1 MVSEFV
7 FHNPSDGWRKLI
19 LKLIGSVAISP
30 SLILGLQ
37 AITLAESGKNR
48 QAQLPD
54 LTQENIVSDDNQQQQ
69 LELFF
74 NPQSDFKVAED
85 IDDNQLTVITP
96 ATGKSWLANNLDRA
110 NLITTNYIASTVI
123 VNSPSST
130 VEEPEKSHSPQPNL
144 AGISGNPAAS
154 NMVVGTGDL
163 GRWIGLDENSPFRLG
178 GIFMGNVSQQ
188 ISSGNQPGS
197 TDFNGALILGLG
209 IDLEKAVGWKNAFF
223 EVEGLQYNGQP
234 VNFAAGSVQGYNSIE
249 AGPPLNR
256 TELYQLWLNQTFL
269 DNRLS
274 FRVGKLIPSMN
285 FGYVG
290 RPFVTQTNPQLFT
303 STTGLIYTPVFVGPA
318 MLGFIPGYYNSAFGL
333 YGSWKSWGG
342 PGDNPATPNGW
353 YAQAGIYDGREAQ
366 GVQTGLTWPNFS
378 GALFSVAEVGGTW
391 TPYADDPAIG
401 WGSVAVG
408 GWRQSGP
415 LTAPGGAFEAQ
426 TGGMYAYLVQKLG
439 KFRDS
444 KDQNGIV
451 GFVQGGWNS
460 SSTALMHSSLGFG
473 LTFIAP
479 FGDRPLDSYGF
490 GFSWARLNANPLA
503 GYGFNSYETM
513 IQLYAQYHL
522 VGNLFIQPVLTVL
535 PTPGSGGAGAPSVS
549 GTVQLTFPF

>member
-1 MVSEFV
+1 MVSKFV

-19 LKLIGSVAISP
+19 SKLICSVAISP
-30 SLILGLQ
+30 SLIFGLQ
-37 AITLAESGKNR
+37 PIVLAESGQNK
-48 QAQLPD
+48 QSQLLD
-54 LTQENIVSDDNQQQQ
+54 LIQEDVVNDDKQQQQ

-74 NPQSDFKVAED
+74 DPQSDFKITKD
-85 IDDNQLTVITP
+85 IEGDRLTPITI
-96 ATGKSWLANNLDRA
+96 ATGKNWLANNPNYD
-110 NLITTNYIASTVI
+110 NLTGTNYRTPTKI
-123 VNSPSST
+123 VNSNHPK
-130 VEEPEKSHSPQPNL
+130 EEAEKSHSQL
-144 AGISGNPAAS
+144 QTMAGISGNPAAS
-154 NMVVGTGDL
+154 NMLVGTGDL
-163 GRWIGLDENSPFRLG
+163 GRWLGLDENSPFRLG
-178 GIFMGNVSQQ
+178 GVFMGNVSQQ
-188 ISSGNQPGS
+188 ISGGNQPGS

-234 VNFAAGSVQGYNSIE
+234 VNFAAGSVQGYNSVE

-303 STTGLIYTPVFVGPA
+303 STTGLIYTPAFVGPA

-353 YAQAGIYDGREAQ
+353 YAQAGIYDGRGAQ
-366 GVQTGLTWPNFS
+366 GVQTGLVWPNFS
-378 GALFSVAEVGGTW
+378 GPLFKVAEVGGTW
-391 TPYADDPAIG
+391 TPYADAPEIG

-415 LTAPGGAFEAQ
+415 LTAPGGAFETQ
-426 TGGMYAYLVQKLG
+426 TGGIYGYLVQKLG

-444 KDQNGIV
+444 EDQNGIV

-460 SSTALMHSSLGFG
+460 SNTALIHSSLGFG

-513 IQLYAQYHL
+513 VQFYAQYHL

-535 PTPGSGGAGAPSVS
+535 PTPGSVGASGPSVS

>member
-1 MVSEFV
+1 M
-7 FHNPSDGWRKLI
+7 
-19 LKLIGSVAISP
+19 
-30 SLILGLQ
+30 
-37 AITLAESGKNR
+37 
-48 QAQLPD
+48 
-54 LTQENIVSDDNQQQQ
+54 
-69 LELFF
+69 
-74 NPQSDFKVAED
+74 
-85 IDDNQLTVITP
+85 
-96 ATGKSWLANNLDRA
+96 
-110 NLITTNYIASTVI
+110 
-123 VNSPSST
+123 
-130 VEEPEKSHSPQPNL
+130 

-154 NMVVGTGDL
+154 NMLVGTGQL
-163 GRWIGLDENSPFRLG
+163 GAWLGLNEDSPFRIG

-188 ISSGNQPGS
+188 ISGGNQPGS
-197 TDFNGALILGLG
+197 LDFNGALILGVG

-234 VNFAAGSVQGYNSIE
+234 VNFVAGSAQGYNSLQ
-249 AGPPLNR
+249 ATAPLSR

-269 DNRLS
+269 DNRISL
-274 FRVGKLIPSMN
+274 RIGKLIPSMN

-290 RPFVTQTNPQLFT
+290 RPFVTQTDPQLFT
-303 STTGLIYTPVFVGPA
+303 STTGLLYTPVFVGPA

-333 YGSWKSWGG
+333 YGAWKSWGG

-353 YAQAGIYDGREAQ
+353 YGQAGIYDGRGAE
-366 GVQTGLTWPNFS
+366 GVQTGLVWLNFS
-378 GALFSVAEVGGTW
+378 GPLFKVAEVGGTW
-391 TPYADDPAIG
+391 TPYADAPEIG

-415 LTAPGGAFEAQ
+415 LTAPGGAFESQ

-439 KFRDS
+439 KFRET

-460 SSTALMHSSLGFG
+460 SSTALMHSSFGFG

-513 IQLYAQYHL
+513 LQFYAQYHL

-535 PTPGSGGAGAPSVS
+535 PTPGAMGATSSSLS

>member
-1 MVSEFV
+1 MVTQYFLQNPCCPLLKVNLMAWILAIAPGIFMGSQSIVWAGTISNGEKEISTLSALPFI
-7 FHNPSDGWRKLI
+7 HNQKQKLEI
-19 LKLIGSVAISP
+19 FLD
-30 SLILGLQ
+30 Q
-37 AITLAESGKNR
+37 T
-48 QAQLPD
+48 
-54 LTQENIVSDDNQQQQ
+54 
-69 LELFF
+69 
-74 NPQSDFKVAED
+74 SDFQLSESHE
-85 IDDNQLTVITP
+85 IDRLTVLTP
-96 ATGKSWLANNLDRA
+96 AMIKQWSEDSLDYDNLVADDF
-110 NLITTNYIASTVI
+110 I
-123 VNSPSST
+123 VPEEISSST
-130 VEEPEKSHSPQPNL
+130 NPLETLKPAHSKSPRKIMV
-144 AGISGNPAAS
+144 GISGNPAAS
-154 NMVVGTGDL
+154 NMLVGTGEL
-163 GRWIGLDENSPFRLG
+163 GRWLGLPEDSPLRLG
-178 GIFMGNVSQQ
+178 GIFMGNISQQ
-188 ISSGNQPGS
+188 ISGGNQPGS
-197 TDFNGALILGLG
+197 TDLNGALILGLG

-234 VNFAAGSVQGYNSIE
+234 VNLAAGSVQGYNSIE

-269 DNRLS
+269 DDRLS

-290 RPFVTQTNPQLFT
+290 RPFVTQTDPQLFT
-303 STTGLIYTPVFVGPA
+303 STTGLLYTPVFVGPA

-333 YGSWKSWGG
+333 YGAWKSWGG

-353 YAQAGIYDGREAQ
+353 YGQAGIYDGRGAQ
-366 GVQTGLTWPNFS
+366 GVQTGLVWPNFS
-378 GALFSVAEVGGTW
+378 GPLFKVAEIGGTW
-391 TPYADDPAIG
+391 TPYADAPEVG

-415 LTAPGGAFEAQ
+415 LTAPGGAFESQ

-439 KFRDS
+439 KFRET
-444 KDQNGIV
+444 KDQNGVV

-460 SSTALMHSSLGFG
+460 SSTALMHSSFGFG

-513 IQLYAQYHL
+513 LQFYAQYHL

-535 PTPGSGGAGAPSVS
+535 PTPGVMGATGPSIS

>member
-1 MVSEFV
+1 MFSKFLSANSN
-7 FHNPSDGWRKLI
+7 HSW
-19 LKLIGSVAISP
+19 LKLSLTLAI
-30 SLILGLQ
+30 
-37 AITLAESGKNR
+37 AIFPQSKILAESMPEEEVGKINLVTEIEFDD
-48 QAQLPD
+48 QNNSKNK
-54 LTQENIVSDDNQQQQ
+54 ENIDIFLNKQSQFHFAKDVRISP
-69 LELFF
+69 LKALTPGELGDWQEEAVHYAQRLQTNNFD
-74 NPQSDFKVAED
+74 PDHDHHHEPHQSVVA
-85 IDDNQLTVITP
+85 
-96 ATGKSWLANNLDRA
+96 
-110 NLITTNYIASTVI
+110 
-123 VNSPSST
+123 
-130 VEEPEKSHSPQPNL
+130 
-144 AGISGNPAAS
+144 ISGNPAAS
-154 NMVVGTGDL
+154 NMLVGTGQL
-163 GRWIGLDENSPFRLG
+163 GQWLGLDENSPLRLG
-178 GIFMGNVSQQ
+178 GIFMGNISQQ
-188 ISSGNQPGS
+188 ISGGNQPGS

-249 AGPPLNR
+249 AGAPLNR
-256 TELYQLWLNQTFL
+256 TELYQLWLNQTFF

-353 YAQAGIYDGREAQ
+353 YAQAGIYDGRGAQ

-391 TPYADDPAIG
+391 TPYTDDPAIG

-415 LTAPGGAFEAQ
+415 LTAPGGAFESQ

-444 KDQNGIV
+444 EDQNGIV

-473 LTFIAP
+473 LTLIAP

>member
-1 MVSEFV
+1 MVTQYFLQ
-7 FHNPSDGWRKLI
+7 NPCCPW
-19 LKLIGSVAISP
+19 LKVSLMVWTLAIAPGIFIGSQSIVWAGDISNEEKKISTSPPIP
-30 SLILGLQ
+30 SIHNQKQNLEIFLDQASDVQLSESHEIDRLTIL
-37 AITLAESGKNR
+37 
-48 QAQLPD
+48 
-54 LTQENIVSDDNQQQQ
+54 
-69 LELFF
+69 
-74 NPQSDFKVAED
+74 
-85 IDDNQLTVITP
+85 TP
-96 ATGKSWLANNLDRA
+96 ATIKHWQENSLDYGNLV
-110 NLITTNYIASTVI
+110 ASNFI
-123 VNSPSST
+123 VPEEISSST
-130 VEEPEKSHSPQPNL
+130 NPLETPKPSQGKTPRKIMV
-144 AGISGNPAAS
+144 GISGNPAAS
-154 NMVVGTGDL
+154 NMLVGTGQL
-163 GRWIGLDENSPFRLG
+163 GSWLGLPEDSPLRLG

-188 ISSGNQPGS
+188 ISGGNQPGS
-197 TDFNGALILGLG
+197 TDLNGALILGLG

-234 VNFAAGSVQGYNSIE
+234 VNLAAGSVQGYNSIE

-269 DNRLS
+269 DDRLS
-274 FRVGKLIPSMN
+274 FRIGKLIPSMN

-290 RPFVTQTNPQLFT
+290 RPFVTQTDPQLFT
-303 STTGLIYTPVFVGPA
+303 STTGLLYTPVFVGPA

-333 YGSWKSWGG
+333 YGAWKSWGG

-353 YAQAGIYDGREAQ
+353 YAQAGIYDGRGAQ
-366 GVQTGLTWPNFS
+366 GVQTGLVWPNFS
-378 GALFSVAEVGGTW
+378 GPLFKVAEIGGTW
-391 TPYADDPAIG
+391 TPYADAPEVG

-415 LTAPGGAFEAQ
+415 LTAPGGAFESQ

-439 KFRDS
+439 KFRET

-460 SSTALMHSSLGFG
+460 SSTALMHSSFGFG

-513 IQLYAQYHL
+513 LQFYAQYHL

-535 PTPGSGGAGAPSVS
+535 PTPGVMGATGPSIS